1 MEADS
6 LRFMGFR
13 RTVAKRNL
21 PRVGAG
27 QVSQFS
33 SLVRRPTTT
42 KLSGMRG
49 TRVRRLCPIRSISY
63 VDLAGGLSKLAPPL
77 ARLSLMHRAIRLR
90 SRHGVRREESH
101 VRQQARVSGEVLLS
115 AEAQYAAGETLRTI
129 ATEVGV
135 SRQRLASLLRE
146 RGVRLRRTA
155 PSDAEVQEMVRRYAD
170 GESLERVGARVG
182 FSAGTVRNHL
192 IVAGVLLR
200 DPQGRER

>member
-1 MEADS
+1 MDIPTIRGKREAVSARRLRTASVRS
-6 LRFMGFR
+6 LRH
-13 RTVAKRNL
+13 L
-21 PRVGAG
+21 
-27 QVSQFS
+27 
-33 SLVRRPTTT
+33 
-42 KLSGMRG
+42 
-49 TRVRRLCPIRSISY
+49 

-90 SRHGVRREESH
+90 ARHGVRREESH

-170 GESLERVGARVG
+170 GESLERVGAHVG

-192 IVAGVLLR
+192 IAAGVLLR

>member
-1 MEADS
+1 
-6 LRFMGFR
+6 MGF
-13 RTVAKRNL
+13 A
-21 PRVGAG
+21 
-27 QVSQFS
+27 SF
-33 SLVRRPTTT
+33 
-42 KLSGMRG
+42 
-49 TRVRRLCPIRSISY
+49 C

-90 SRHGVRREESH
+90 ARHGVRREESH

-129 ATEVGV
+129 ATDVGV

-192 IVAGVLLR
+192 IAAGVLLR

>member
-1 MEADS
+1 
-6 LRFMGFR
+6 MGWAIR
-13 RTVAKRNL
+13 RSGCGRRDGCASCATPVT
-21 PRVGAG
+21 PDPV
-27 QVSQFS
+27 
-33 SLVRRPTTT
+33 VRSRTPSENT
-42 KLSGMRG
+42 KSPGEPG
-49 TRVRRLCPIRSISY
+49 IV

-90 SRHGVRREESH
+90 ARRGVRREESY
-101 VRQQARVSGEVLLS
+101 VRQQTRVSGEVLLS

-192 IVAGVLLR
+192 IAAGVLLR